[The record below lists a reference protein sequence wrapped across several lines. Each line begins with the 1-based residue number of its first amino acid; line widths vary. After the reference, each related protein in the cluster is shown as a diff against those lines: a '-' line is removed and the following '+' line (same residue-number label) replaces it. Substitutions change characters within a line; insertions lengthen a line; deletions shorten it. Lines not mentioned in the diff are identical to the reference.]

1 MASAPT
7 VESAMGLSRLWVARG
22 HRRLMN
28 PLVLPEWQRR
38 HYKIIRM
45 EPCGET
51 WQTHVDGQTPLINQ
65 QGDKAKHKK
74 SKPVIGTGARGNV
87 SVV

>member
-1 MASAPT
+1 
-7 VESAMGLSRLWVARG
+7 
-22 HRRLMN
+22 
-28 PLVLPEWQRR
+28 
-38 HYKIIRM
+38 M

-65 QGDKAKHKK
+65 QGDKAKRKK
-74 SKPVIGTGARGNV
+74 SKLAIGTGARGNV